1 MTLTELSDALSV
13 RVADLCAQLLPAGR
27 QVGSQWIVGNV
38 FGDPGDS
45 MYVELSGPKQ
55 GLWYDHAAGNGGDL
69 LELIGQNLTLPKGR
83 AAQWARDFLG
93 IRDDYRPTP
102 RLFDPLKHG
111 HRRDAS
117 EPYSFGSSAW
127 PYHDADGNIHAY
139 VVRFDRPPTPERPNG
154 SKDTLPLRLLPP
166 DGVLADPL
174 NPRHWRWKG
183 WPNPEPV
190 PLFNLHLL
198 ARRPNDPVLIVEGEK
213 TAVAA
218 SKLFPSH
225 VVVTWQGGCK
235 RVVRAA
241 IDPLLTRT
249 TPIVLW
255 PDADKPGRDAMV
267 YLKARI
273 PSARLVNLPDTLP
286 DGWDLADPVPDGV
299 SIQGLLDAAG
309 DPPRPVPAQPV
320 PASPNPLDDL
330 HYDPNS
336 GQWWIRNAWG
346 DYAQI
351 NSDRVR
357 THLTEHGVSHVK
369 DQTGSSDLDRELLRR
384 TRDTRIRYAGC
395 VAGHQAGLYG
405 KVLVTESVAVL
416 PAVPGDSTRIQTYL
430 YNLLDRNDDQY
441 WRLIFWLALRRQA
454 VLTGTWRASQAL
466 ALVGPAACGK
476 SLVQAQVITRLLG
489 GRIAKPYRYMSGATQ
504 FNGDLFAS
512 EHLCISDEA
521 PGRDIHSRR
530 TLGSHIKSMLFDI
543 DQSCHPKNL
552 QAVTLRPIWAM
563 SISLNDE
570 PENLQVLPPL
580 DPSLM
585 DKLIILRCVR
595 HALPWPGPEIE
606 VLREIID
613 TELPAFAHYLDGLTV
628 PEHLVE
634 PRCGLKAYQ
643 HPAILEELMQL
654 SPEHQLIGLIDTVI
668 FEKEFLTWRGT
679 AADLETALRDSK
691 YSREA
696 DRLFRFNTACGVY
709 LARLHEQDPERI
721 KKTKSNGK
729 VRWAISPP
737 PGASH
742 DALT

>member
-1 MTLTELSDALSV
+1 MTLPELSDALSV
-13 RVADLCAQLLPAGR
+13 RVAELCAQLLPAGR

-38 FGDPGDS
+38 FGDAGDS
-45 MYVELSGPKQ
+45 LYVELTGPKQ

-83 AAQWARDFLG
+83 AAQWAREFLG
-93 IRDDYRPTP
+93 IRDDYHPTP
-102 RLFDPLKHG
+102 RRFDPLKHG
-111 HRRDAS
+111 HRNDAS
-117 EPYSFGSSAW
+117 QPYRYGSAAW
-127 PYHDADGNIHAY
+127 PYPDADGTIQAY
-139 VVRFDRPPTPERPNG
+139 VVRFDLPDG
-154 SKDTLPLRLLPP
+154 SKDVRPLRFLPP
-166 DGVLADPL
+166 ENQPPDLL

-183 WPNPEPV
+183 WTSPESV

-225 VVVTWQGGCK
+225 VVLTWQGGSK
-235 RVVRAA
+235 RVARAA
-241 IDPLLTRT
+241 IDPLLTRA

-267 YLKARI
+267 YLKARL
-273 PSARLVNLPDTLP
+273 PAARLVSLPATLP
-286 DGWDLADPVPDGV
+286 EGWDLADPIPPDV

-309 DPPRPVPAQPV
+309 DPPRPVPAAPQA
-320 PASPNPLDDL
+320 ASPNPLDDL

-336 GQWWIRNAWG
+336 GQWWTRNAWG

-351 NSDRVR
+351 NGERVR
-357 THLTEHGVSHVK
+357 TLFTESGVSPTK
-369 DQTGSSDLDRELLRR
+369 DQTGASDVDRELLRR
-384 TRDTRIRYAGC
+384 TRDTRIRYAGS
-395 VAGHQAGLYG
+395 VAGHQAGLYD
-405 KVLVTESVAVL
+405 KVLVTESVAPL
-416 PAVPGDSTRIQTYL
+416 PAVPGDSARLQTYL
-430 YNLLDRNDDQY
+430 HNLLDQNDDQY

-476 SLVQAQVITRLLG
+476 SFVQAQVITKLLG
-489 GRIAKPYRYMSGATQ
+489 GRIAKPYRYMSGATE
-504 FNGDLFAS
+504 FNGDLFAA

-530 TLGSHIKSMLFDI
+530 SLGSHIKSMLFDI
-543 DQSCHPKNL
+543 DQSCHPKNR
-552 QAVTLRPIWAM
+552 QAITLRPIWAM

-595 HALPWPGPEIE
+595 HALPWPGPEIQ

-613 TELPAFAHYLDGLTV
+613 TELSQFAHYLDGLTV

-668 FEKEFLTWRGT
+668 FENEFLTWRGT
-679 AADLETALRDSK
+679 AADLETVLRDSK

-709 LARLHEQDPERI
+709 LARLHEQDPERF
-721 KKTKSNGK
+721 KKTKSKNK
-729 VRWAISPP
+729 IRWAITPP
-737 PGASH
+737 QKSE
-742 DALT
+742 ALD

>member
-13 RVADLCAQLLPAGR
+13 RVAELCAQLLPAGR
-27 QVGSQWIVGNV
+27 QVGNQWIVGNV
-38 FGDPGDS
+38 FGDAGDS
-45 MYVELSGPKQ
+45 CYVELTGPKQ
-55 GLWYDHAAGNGGDL
+55 GLWYDHAAGQGGDL
-69 LELIGQNLTLPKGR
+69 LELVGQHHVYPKAR
-83 AAQWARDFLG
+83 AAQWAREFLG
-93 IRDDYRPTP
+93 IRDDYQPEP
-102 RLFDPLKHG
+102 RRFDPLKHG
-111 HRRDAS
+111 HRTDAS
-117 EPYSFGSSAW
+117 QPYRYGSAAW
-127 PYHDADGNIHAY
+127 PYPDADGTIRAY
-139 VVRFDRPPTPERPNG
+139 VVRFDLPDG
-154 SKDTLPLRLLPP
+154 SKDVRPLRFLPP
-166 DGVLADPL
+166 ENQPPDLL

-183 WPNPEPV
+183 WVAPEEV

-225 VVVTWQGGCK
+225 VVLTWQGGSK
-235 RVVRAA
+235 RVARAA
-241 IDPLLTRT
+241 IDPLLTRA

-267 YLKARI
+267 YLKARL
-273 PSARLVNLPDTLP
+273 PAARLVHLPDTLP
-286 DGWDLADPVPDGV
+286 EGWDLADPIPADV

-309 DPPRPVPAQPV
+309 DPPRPVPAEPQA
-320 PASPNPLDDL
+320 ASPNPLDDL

-336 GQWWIRNAWG
+336 GQWWTRNAWG

-351 NSDRVR
+351 NGERVR
-357 THLTEHGVSHVK
+357 TLFTESGVSPTK
-369 DQTGSSDLDRELLRR
+369 DQTGASDVDRELLRR
-384 TRDTRIRYAGC
+384 TRDTRIRYAGS

-405 KVLVTESVAVL
+405 KVLVTDSVAPL
-416 PAVPGDSTRIQTYL
+416 PAVPGDSARLQTYL
-430 YNLLDRNDDQY
+430 HNLLDQNDDQY

-476 SLVQAQVITRLLG
+476 SFVQAQVITKLLG
-489 GRIAKPYRYMSGATQ
+489 GRIAKPYRYMSGATE

-530 TLGSHIKSMLFDI
+530 SLGSHIKSMLFDI
-543 DQSCHPKNL
+543 DQSCHPKNR
-552 QAVTLRPIWAM
+552 QAITLRPIWAM

-595 HALPWPGPEIE
+595 HPLPWPGPEIQ

-613 TELPAFAHYLDGLTV
+613 TELSAFAHYLDGLTV

-654 SPEHQLIGLIDTVI
+654 SPEHQLIGLIDTAI
-668 FEKEFLTWRGT
+668 FENEFLTWRGT
-679 AADLETALRDSK
+679 AADLETLLRDSK

-709 LARLHEQDPERI
+709 LARLHEQDPERF
-721 KKTKSNGK
+721 KRTKSKNK
-729 VRWAISPP
+729 IRWAITPP
-737 PGASH
+737 QKSEMM
-742 DALT
+742 D

>member
-13 RVADLCAQLLPAGR
+13 RVAELCAQLLPAGR
-27 QVGSQWIVGNV
+27 QVGPQWIVGNV
-38 FGDPGDS
+38 FGDAGDS
-45 MYVELSGPKQ
+45 LYVELTGPKQ

-69 LELIGQNLTLPKGR
+69 LELIGQNQTLPKGR
-83 AAQWARDFLG
+83 AAQWAREFLG
-93 IRDDYRPTP
+93 IRDDYQPEP
-102 RLFDPLKHG
+102 RRFDPLKHG
-111 HRRDAS
+111 HRNDAS
-117 EPYSFGSSAW
+117 QPYRYGSAAW
-127 PYHDADGNIHAY
+127 PYPDADGTIQAY
-139 VVRFDRPPTPERPNG
+139 VVRFDLPDG
-154 SKDTLPLRLLPP
+154 SKDVRPLRFLPP
-166 DGVLADPL
+166 DNQPPDLL

-183 WPNPEPV
+183 WTSPESV

-225 VVVTWQGGCK
+225 VVLTWQGGSK
-235 RVVRAA
+235 RVARAA
-241 IDPLLTRT
+241 IDPLLTRA

-273 PSARLVNLPDTLP
+273 PSARLVHLPDSLP
-286 DGWDLADPVPDGV
+286 DGWDLADPIPPDV

-309 DPPRPVPAQPV
+309 DLPRPVPAEPL

-330 HYDPNS
+330 HYDANS
-336 GQWWIRNAWG
+336 GQWWTRNAWG

-351 NSDRVR
+351 NGERVR
-357 THLTEHGVSHVK
+357 TLFTESGVSPTK
-369 DQTGSSDLDRELLRR
+369 DQTGASDVDRELLLR
-384 TRDTRIRYAGC
+384 TRDTRIRYAGS
-395 VAGHQAGLYG
+395 VAGHQAGLYD
-405 KVLVTESVAVL
+405 KVLVTESVAPL
-416 PAVPGDSTRIQTYL
+416 PAVPGFSGRLQTYL
-430 YNLLDRNDDQY
+430 HNLLDQNDDQY

-476 SLVQAQVITRLLG
+476 SFVQAQVITKLLG
-489 GRIAKPYRYMSGATQ
+489 GRIAKPYRYMSGATE
-504 FNGDLFAS
+504 FNGDLFAA

-530 TLGSHIKSMLFDI
+530 SLGSHIKSMLFDI
-543 DQSCHPKNL
+543 DQSCHPKNR
-552 QAVTLRPIWAM
+552 QAITLRPIWAM

-595 HALPWPGPEIE
+595 HALPWPGPEIQ

-613 TELPAFAHYLDGLTV
+613 TELSAFAHYLDGLTV

-668 FEKEFLTWRGT
+668 FENEFLTWRGT
-679 AADLETALRDSK
+679 AADLETVLRDSK

-709 LARLHEQDPERI
+709 LARLHEQDPERF
-721 KKTKSNGK
+721 KRTKSKNK
-729 VRWAISPP
+729 IRWAITPP
-737 PGASH
+737 QKSEMM
-742 DALT
+742 D

>member
-13 RVADLCAQLLPAGR
+13 RVAELCAQLLPAGR
-27 QVGSQWIVGNV
+27 QVGPQWIVGNV

-45 MYVELSGPKQ
+45 CYVELQGPKQ
-55 GLWYDHAAGNGGDL
+55 GLWYDHAAGQGGDL
-69 LELIGQNLTLPKGR
+69 LELVGQHHVYSKAQ
-83 AAQWARDFLG
+83 AAQWSREFLG
-93 IRDDYRPTP
+93 IRDDYQPAP
-102 RLFDPLKHG
+102 RSFDPLKHG
-111 HRRDAS
+111 HRNDAS
-117 EPYSFGSSAW
+117 QPYRYGSAAW
-127 PYHDADGNIHAY
+127 PYPDADGTIRAY
-139 VVRFDRPPTPERPNG
+139 VVRFDLPDG
-154 SKDTLPLRLLPP
+154 SKDVRPLRFLPP
-166 DGVLADPL
+166 DNQPPDLL

-183 WPNPEPV
+183 WTAPEDV
-190 PLFNLHLL
+190 PIFNLHLL

-225 VVVTWQGGCK
+225 VVLTWQGGSK
-235 RVVRAA
+235 RVGRAA

-255 PDADKPGRDAMV
+255 PDNDKPGRDAMV
-267 YLKARI
+267 YLKARL
-273 PSARLVNLPDTLP
+273 PAARLVSLPATLP
-286 DGWDLADPVPDGV
+286 DGWDLADPIPADV

-309 DPPRPVPAQPV
+309 DPPRPVPATPQ

-336 GQWWIRNAWG
+336 GQWWTRNAWG

-351 NSDRVR
+351 NGERVR
-357 THLTEHGVSHVK
+357 TLFTESGVSPTK
-369 DQTGSSDLDRELLRR
+369 DQTGASDVDRELLRR
-384 TRDTRIRYAGC
+384 TRDTRIRYAGS
-395 VAGHQAGLYG
+395 VAGHRAGLYG
-405 KVLVTESVAVL
+405 KVLVTESVAPL
-416 PAVPGDSTRIQTYL
+416 ESVPGDCARLQTYL
-430 YNLLDRNDDQY
+430 HNLLDQNDDQY
-441 WRLIFWLALRRQA
+441 WRLIYWLALRRRA
-454 VLTGTWRASQAL
+454 VLTNTWRASQAL

-476 SLVQAQVITRLLG
+476 SFVQAQVITKLLG
-489 GRIAKPYRYMSGATQ
+489 GRIAKPYRYMSGATE

-530 TLGSHIKSMLFDI
+530 SLGSHIKSMLFDI
-543 DQSCHPKNL
+543 DQSCHPKNR

-595 HALPWPGPEIE
+595 NPLPWPGPEIE

-613 TELPAFAHYLDGLTV
+613 TELSQFSHYLDGLTV
-628 PEHLVE
+628 PDHLVE

-643 HPAILEELMQL
+643 HPAILDELMQL

-668 FEKEFLTWRGT
+668 FENEFLTWRGT
-679 AADLETALRDSK
+679 AADLETILRDSK
-691 YSREA
+691 YAREA

-709 LARLHEQDPERI
+709 LARLHEQDPHRF
-721 KKTKSNGK
+721 KKTKASGK
-729 VRWAISPP
+729 VKWAISPP
-737 PGASH
+737 QKSAAF
-742 DALT
+742 D

>member
-1 MTLTELSDALSV
+1 MTLPELSDALSV
-13 RVADLCAQLLPAGR
+13 RVAELCAQLLPAGR

-38 FGDPGDS
+38 FGDAGDS
-45 MYVELSGPKQ
+45 LYVELTGPKQ

-69 LELIGQNLTLPKGR
+69 LELIGQNQTLPKGR
-83 AAQWARDFLG
+83 AAQWAREFLG
-93 IRDDYRPTP
+93 IRDDYQPEP
-102 RLFDPLKHG
+102 RRFDPLKHG
-111 HRRDAS
+111 HRADAS
-117 EPYSFGSSAW
+117 QPYRYGSAAW
-127 PYHDADGNIHAY
+127 PYPDADGTIRAY
-139 VVRFDRPPTPERPNG
+139 VVRFDLPDG
-154 SKDTLPLRLLPP
+154 SKDVRPLRFLPP
-166 DGVLADPL
+166 DNVPPDLL

-183 WPNPEPV
+183 WTSPESV

-198 ARRPNDPVLIVEGEK
+198 ARRPNDPVLVVEGEK

-225 VVVTWQGGCK
+225 VVITWQGGSK
-235 RVVRAA
+235 RVARAA
-241 IDPLLTRT
+241 IDPLLTRA

-267 YLKARI
+267 YLKARL
-273 PSARLVNLPDTLP
+273 PAARLVSLPDSLP
-286 DGWDLADPVPDGV
+286 ECWDLADPIPPDV

-309 DPPRPVPAQPV
+309 DPPRPVPAAPL

-336 GQWWIRNAWG
+336 GQWWTRNAWG

-351 NSDRVR
+351 NGERVR
-357 THLTEHGVSHVK
+357 TLFTESGVSPTK
-369 DQTGSSDLDRELLRR
+369 DQTGASDVDRELLRR
-384 TRDTRIRYAGC
+384 TRDTRIRYAGS
-395 VAGHQAGLYG
+395 VAGHQAGLYD
-405 KVLVTESVAVL
+405 KVLVTESVAPL
-416 PAVPGDSTRIQTYL
+416 PAVPGDSARLQTYL
-430 YNLLDRNDDQY
+430 HNLLDQNDDQY

-476 SLVQAQVITRLLG
+476 SFVQAQVITKLLG
-489 GRIAKPYRYMSGATQ
+489 GRIAKPYRYMSGATE
-504 FNGDLFAS
+504 FNGDLFAA

-530 TLGSHIKSMLFDI
+530 SLGSHIKSMLFDI
-543 DQSCHPKNL
+543 DQSCHPKNR
-552 QAVTLRPIWAM
+552 QAITLRPIWAM

-595 HALPWPGPEIE
+595 HTLPWPGPEIQ

-613 TELPAFAHYLDGLTV
+613 TELSAFAHYLDGLTV
-628 PEHLVE
+628 PEHLVD

-654 SPEHQLIGLIDTVI
+654 SPEHQLVGLIDTVI
-668 FEKEFLTWRGT
+668 FENEFLTWRGT
-679 AADLETALRDSK
+679 AADLETVLRDSK

-721 KKTKSNGK
+721 KKIKTNGK
-729 VRWAISPP
+729 VKWAISPP
-737 PGASH
+737 KKAETWS
-742 DALT
+742 

>member
-13 RVADLCAQLLPAGR
+13 RVAELCAQLLPAGR
-27 QVGSQWIVGNV
+27 QVGTQWIVGNV

-45 MYVELSGPKQ
+45 CYVELQGPKQ
-55 GLWYDHAAGNGGDL
+55 GLWYDHAAGQGGDL
-69 LELIGQNLTLPKGR
+69 LELVGQHHVYSKAQ
-83 AAQWARDFLG
+83 AAQWSREFLG
-93 IRDDYRPTP
+93 IRDDYHPAP
-102 RLFDPLKHG
+102 RTFDPLKHG
-111 HRRDAS
+111 HRNDAS
-117 EPYSFGSSAW
+117 QPYRYGSAAW
-127 PYHDADGNIHAY
+127 PYPDADGTIRAY
-139 VVRFDRPPTPERPNG
+139 VVRFDLPDG
-154 SKDTLPLRLLPP
+154 SKDVRPLRFLPP
-166 DGVLADPL
+166 DNQPPDLL

-183 WPNPEPV
+183 WTAPEDGPI
-190 PLFNLHLL
+190 FNLHLL

-225 VVVTWQGGCK
+225 VVITWQGGSK
-235 RVVRAA
+235 RVGRAA

-267 YLKARI
+267 YLKARL
-273 PSARLVNLPDTLP
+273 PAARLVSLPATLP
-286 DGWDLADPVPDGV
+286 DGWDLADPIPADV

-309 DPPRPVPAQPV
+309 DPPRPVPAEPQ

-336 GQWWIRNAWG
+336 GQWWTRNAWG

-351 NSDRVR
+351 NGERVR
-357 THLTEHGVSHVK
+357 TLFTESGVSPTK
-369 DQTGSSDLDRELLRR
+369 DQTGASDVDRELLRR
-384 TRDTRIRYAGC
+384 TRDTRIRYAGS
-395 VAGHQAGLYG
+395 VAGHRAGLYG
-405 KVLVTESVAVL
+405 KVLVTESVAPL
-416 PAVPGDSTRIQTYL
+416 ESVPGDCARLQTYL
-430 YNLLDRNDDQY
+430 HNLLDQNDDQY
-441 WRLIFWLALRRQA
+441 WRLIYWLALRRRA
-454 VLTGTWRASQAL
+454 VLTNTWRASQAL

-476 SLVQAQVITRLLG
+476 SFVQAQVITKLLG
-489 GRIAKPYRYMSGATQ
+489 GRIAKPYRYMSGATE

-530 TLGSHIKSMLFDI
+530 SLGSHIKSMLFDI
-543 DQSCHPKNL
+543 DQSCHPKNR

-595 HALPWPGPEIE
+595 NPLPWPGPEIE

-613 TELPAFAHYLDGLTV
+613 TELSQFAHYLDGLTV
-628 PEHLVE
+628 PDHLVE

-643 HPAILEELMQL
+643 HPAILDELMQL

-668 FEKEFLTWRGT
+668 FENEFLTWRGT
-679 AADLETALRDSK
+679 AADLETSLRDSK
-691 YSREA
+691 YAREA

-709 LARLHEQDPERI
+709 LARLHEQDPHRF
-721 KKTKSNGK
+721 KKTKASGK
-729 VRWAISPP
+729 VKWAISPP
-737 PGASH
+737 LNSGAL
-742 DALT
+742 D

>member
-13 RVADLCAQLLPAGR
+13 RVAELCAQLLPAGR
-27 QVGSQWIVGNV
+27 QVGPQWIVGNV

-45 MYVELSGPKQ
+45 CYVELQGPKQ
-55 GLWYDHAAGNGGDL
+55 GLWYDHAAGQGGDL
-69 LELIGQNLTLPKGR
+69 LELVGQHHVYSKAQ
-83 AAQWARDFLG
+83 AAQWSREFLG
-93 IRDDYRPTP
+93 IRDDYQPAP
-102 RLFDPLKHG
+102 RSFDPLKHG
-111 HRRDAS
+111 HRNDAS
-117 EPYSFGSSAW
+117 QPYRYGSAAW
-127 PYHDADGNIHAY
+127 PYPDADGTIRAY
-139 VVRFDRPPTPERPNG
+139 VVRFDLPDG
-154 SKDTLPLRLLPP
+154 SKDVRPLRFLPP
-166 DGVLADPL
+166 DNQPPDLL

-183 WPNPEPV
+183 WTAPEDV
-190 PLFNLHLL
+190 PIFNLHLL

-225 VVVTWQGGCK
+225 VVITWQGGSK
-235 RVVRAA
+235 RVGRAA

-255 PDADKPGRDAMV
+255 PDNDKPGRDAMV
-267 YLKARI
+267 YLKARL
-273 PSARLVNLPDTLP
+273 PAARLVSLPATLP
-286 DGWDLADPVPDGV
+286 DGWDLADPIPADV

-309 DPPRPVPAQPV
+309 DPPRPVPAAPQ

-336 GQWWIRNAWG
+336 GQWWTRNVWG

-351 NSDRVR
+351 NGERVR
-357 THLTEHGVSHVK
+357 TLFTESGVSPTK
-369 DQTGSSDLDRELLRR
+369 DQTGASDVDRELLRR
-384 TRDTRIRYAGC
+384 TRDTRIRYAGS
-395 VAGHQAGLYG
+395 VAGHRAGLYG
-405 KVLVTESVAVL
+405 KVLVTESVAPL
-416 PAVPGDSTRIQTYL
+416 ESVPGDCARLQTYL
-430 YNLLDRNDDQY
+430 HNLLDQNDDQY
-441 WRLIFWLALRRQA
+441 WRLIYWLALRRRA
-454 VLTGTWRASQAL
+454 VLTNTWRASQAL

-476 SLVQAQVITRLLG
+476 SFVQAQVITKLLG
-489 GRIAKPYRYMSGATQ
+489 GRIAKPYRYMSGATE

-530 TLGSHIKSMLFDI
+530 SLGSHIKSMLFDI
-543 DQSCHPKNL
+543 DQSCHPKNR

-595 HALPWPGPEIE
+595 NPLPWPGPEIE

-613 TELPAFAHYLDGLTV
+613 TELSQFSYYLDGLTV
-628 PEHLVE
+628 PDHLVE

-668 FEKEFLTWRGT
+668 FENEFLTWRGT
-679 AADLETALRDSK
+679 AADLETILRDSK
-691 YSREA
+691 YAREA

-721 KKTKSNGK
+721 KKTKTNGK
-729 VRWAISPP
+729 VKWAISPP
-737 PGASH
+737 KKTETWS
-742 DALT
+742 

>member
-1 MTLTELSDALSV
+1 MTLPELSDALSV
-13 RVADLCAQLLPAGR
+13 RVAELCAQLLPAGR
-27 QVGSQWIVGNV
+27 QVGPQWIVGNV
-38 FGDPGDS
+38 FGDAGDS
-45 MYVELSGPKQ
+45 LYVELTGPKQ

-69 LELIGQNLTLPKGR
+69 LELIGQNQTLPKGR
-83 AAQWARDFLG
+83 AAQWAREFLG
-93 IRDDYRPTP
+93 IRDDYQPEP
-102 RLFDPLKHG
+102 RRFDPLKHG
-111 HRRDAS
+111 HRNDAS
-117 EPYSFGSSAW
+117 QPYRYGSAAW
-127 PYHDADGNIHAY
+127 PYPDADGTIQAY
-139 VVRFDRPPTPERPNG
+139 VVRFDLPDG
-154 SKDTLPLRLLPP
+154 SKDVRPLRFLPP
-166 DGVLADPL
+166 DNVPPDLL

-183 WPNPEPV
+183 WTSPESV
-190 PLFNLHLL
+190 PLFSLHLL

-225 VVVTWQGGCK
+225 VVLTWQGGSK
-235 RVVRAA
+235 RVARAA
-241 IDPLLTRT
+241 IDPLLTRA

-267 YLKARI
+267 YLKARL
-273 PSARLVNLPDTLP
+273 PAAKLVNLPATLP
-286 DGWDLADPVPDGV
+286 EGWDLADPIPPDV

-309 DPPRPVPAQPV
+309 DLPRPVPAEPQA
-320 PASPNPLDDL
+320 ASPNPLDDL

-336 GQWWIRNAWG
+336 GQWWTRNAWG

-351 NSDRVR
+351 NGERVR
-357 THLTEHGVSHVK
+357 TLFTESGVSPTK
-369 DQTGSSDLDRELLRR
+369 DQTGASDVDRELLLR
-384 TRDTRIRYAGC
+384 TRDTRIRYAGS
-395 VAGHQAGLYG
+395 VAGHQAGLYD
-405 KVLVTESVAVL
+405 KVLVTESVAPL
-416 PAVPGDSTRIQTYL
+416 PAVPGFSGRLQTYL
-430 YNLLDRNDDQY
+430 HNLLDQNDDQY

-476 SLVQAQVITRLLG
+476 SFVQAQVITKLLG
-489 GRIAKPYRYMSGATQ
+489 GRIAKPYRYMSGATE
-504 FNGDLFAS
+504 FNGDLFAA

-530 TLGSHIKSMLFDI
+530 SLGSHIKSMLFDI
-543 DQSCHPKNL
+543 DQSCHPKNR
-552 QAVTLRPIWAM
+552 QAITLRPIWAM

-595 HALPWPGPEIE
+595 HALPWPGPEIQ

-613 TELPAFAHYLDGLTV
+613 TELSQFAHYLDGLTV

-668 FEKEFLTWRGT
+668 FENEFLTWRGT
-679 AADLETALRDSK
+679 AADLETVLRDSK

-709 LARLHEQDPERI
+709 LARLHEQDPERF
-721 KKTKSNGK
+721 KKTKSKNK
-729 VRWAISPP
+729 IRWAITPP
-737 PGASH
+737 QKSEMM
-742 DALT
+742 D

>member
-1 MTLTELSDALSV
+1 MELHELADALAV
-13 RVADLCAQLLPAGR
+13 RVEELCTQLLPAGR
-27 QVGSQWIVGNV
+27 RIGTQWVIGNV
-38 FGDPGDS
+38 FGDAGDS
-45 MYVELSGPKQ
+45 LYVELTGPKQ
-55 GLWYDHAAGNGGDL
+55 GLWYDHAAGEGGDL
-69 LELIGQNLTLPKGR
+69 LALVAQNQTLPIGR
-83 AAQWARDFLG
+83 AAAWARQFLG
-93 IRDDYRPTP
+93 IRDDYQPTQ
-102 RLFDPLKHG
+102 RSFDPLKHG
-111 HRRDAS
+111 HRTDAS
-117 EPYSFGSSAW
+117 QPYRYGTAAW
-127 PYHDADGNIHAY
+127 PYHNPDGTIHAY
-139 VVRFDRPPTPERPNG
+139 VVRFDHPNG
-154 SKDTLPLRLLPP
+154 SKDVRPLRFLPP
-166 DGVLADPL
+166 DNVPPDLL

-183 WPNPEPV
+183 WTSPESV

-225 VVVTWQGGCK
+225 VVLTWQGGSK
-235 RVVRAA
+235 RVARAA

-267 YLKARI
+267 YLKARL
-273 PSARLVNLPDTLP
+273 PAARLVSLPDSLP
-286 DGWDLADPVPDGV
+286 EGWDLADPIPPDV

-309 DPPRPVPAQPV
+309 DPPRPVPAAPQA
-320 PASPNPLDDL
+320 ASPNPLDDL

-336 GQWWIRNAWG
+336 GQWWTRNAWG

-351 NSDRVR
+351 NGERVR
-357 THLTEHGVSHVK
+357 TLFTESGVSPTK
-369 DQTGSSDLDRELLRR
+369 DQTGASDVDRELLRR
-384 TRDTRIRYAGC
+384 TRDTRIRYAGS
-395 VAGHQAGLYG
+395 VAGHQAGLYD
-405 KVLVTESVAVL
+405 KVLVTESVAPL
-416 PAVPGDSTRIQTYL
+416 PAVPGDSARLQTYL
-430 YNLLDRNDDQY
+430 HNLLDQNDDQY

-476 SLVQAQVITRLLG
+476 SFVQAQVITKLLG
-489 GRIAKPYRYMSGATQ
+489 GRIAKPYRYMSGATE
-504 FNGDLFAS
+504 FNGDLFAA

-530 TLGSHIKSMLFDI
+530 SLGSHIKSMLFDI
-543 DQSCHPKNL
+543 DQSCHPKNR
-552 QAVTLRPIWAM
+552 QAITLRPIWAM

-595 HALPWPGPEIE
+595 HALPWPGPEIQ

-613 TELPAFAHYLDGLTV
+613 TELAAFAHYLDGLTV

-668 FEKEFLTWRGT
+668 FENEFLTWKGT
-679 AADLETALRDSK
+679 AADLETLIRDSK

-709 LARLHEQDPERI
+709 LARLHEQDPERF
-721 KKTKSNGK
+721 KRTKSKNK
-729 VRWAISPP
+729 IRWAITPP
-737 PGASH
+737 QKSE
-742 DALT
+742 ALD

>member
-13 RVADLCAQLLPAGR
+13 RVAELCAQLLPAGR
-27 QVGSQWIVGNV
+27 QVGPQWIVGNV

-45 MYVELSGPKQ
+45 CYVELQGPKQ
-55 GLWYDHAAGNGGDL
+55 GLWYDHAAGQGGDL
-69 LELIGQNLTLPKGR
+69 LELVGQHHVYSKAQ
-83 AAQWARDFLG
+83 AAQWSREFLG
-93 IRDDYRPTP
+93 IRDDYQPAP
-102 RLFDPLKHG
+102 RTFDPLKHG
-111 HRRDAS
+111 HRNDAS
-117 EPYSFGSSAW
+117 QPYRYGSAAW
-127 PYHDADGNIHAY
+127 PYPDADGTIRAY
-139 VVRFDRPPTPERPNG
+139 VVRFDLPDG
-154 SKDTLPLRLLPP
+154 SKDVRPLRFLPP
-166 DGVLADPL
+166 DNQPPDLL

-183 WPNPEPV
+183 WTAPEDV
-190 PLFNLHLL
+190 PIFNLHLL

-225 VVVTWQGGCK
+225 VVLTWQGGSK
-235 RVVRAA
+235 RVGRAA
-241 IDPLLTRT
+241 IDPLLTRA

-255 PDADKPGRDAMV
+255 PDNDKPGRDAMV
-267 YLKARI
+267 YLKARL
-273 PSARLVNLPDTLP
+273 PAARLVSLPATLP
-286 DGWDLADPVPDGV
+286 DGWDLADPIPADV

-309 DPPRPVPAQPV
+309 DPPRPVPAAPQ

-336 GQWWIRNAWG
+336 GQWWTRNAWG

-351 NSDRVR
+351 NGERVR
-357 THLTEHGVSHVK
+357 TLFTESGVSPTK
-369 DQTGSSDLDRELLRR
+369 DQTGASDVDRELLRR
-384 TRDTRIRYAGC
+384 TRDTRIRYAGS
-395 VAGHQAGLYG
+395 VAGHRAGLYG
-405 KVLVTESVAVL
+405 KVLVTESVAPL
-416 PAVPGDSTRIQTYL
+416 ESVPGDCARLQTYL
-430 YNLLDRNDDQY
+430 HNLLDQNDDQY
-441 WRLIFWLALRRQA
+441 WRLIYWLALRRRA
-454 VLTGTWRASQAL
+454 VLTNTWRASQAL

-476 SLVQAQVITRLLG
+476 SFVQAQVITKLLG
-489 GRIAKPYRYMSGATQ
+489 GRIAKPYRYMSGATE

-530 TLGSHIKSMLFDI
+530 SLGSHIKSMLFDI
-543 DQSCHPKNL
+543 DQSCHPKNR

-595 HALPWPGPEIE
+595 NPLPWPGPEIE

-613 TELPAFAHYLDGLTV
+613 TELSQFSHYLDGLTV
-628 PEHLVE
+628 PDHLVE

-643 HPAILEELMQL
+643 HPAILDELMQL

-668 FEKEFLTWRGT
+668 FENEFLTWRGT
-679 AADLETALRDSK
+679 AADLETILRDSK
-691 YSREA
+691 YAREA

-709 LARLHEQDPERI
+709 LARLHEQDPHRF
-721 KKTKSNGK
+721 KKTKSSGK
-729 VRWAISPP
+729 VKWAISPP
-737 PGASH
+737 QKSAAF
-742 DALT
+742 D